1 MKRCNRF
8 AGILAMI
15 VVMAAFA
22 AGAGADEKA
31 EKGKKSA
38 AKGGPPDEKAM
49 MEMMAKVATPGE
61 QHKKLE
67 PFVGTFDTKLK
78 FWMDPSKPPE
88 ETSGKTETKW
98 VLGNR
103 YLEQHYDGTF
113 MGQPFSGIGFT
124 GYDNVTKKYFMKWM
138 DTASTGVMDMTG
150 KWDPTGK
157 TMTFTG
163 SMVDPMTNKPA
174 KLTEKITVTDNDHH
188 TFEMWGPDMTGKVYK
203 VMEATYTRAK

>member
-1 MKRCNRF
+1 MKGCNRF
-8 AGILAMI
+8 AGRLVLMLA
-15 VVMAAFA
+15 MAAFA

-31 EKGKKSA
+31 DKGKKAA

-49 MEMMAKVATPGE
+49 MEMMAKVAAPGE

-88 ETSGKTETKW
+88 ETGGKTETKW

-103 YLEQHYDGTF
+103 YLEQHYEGTF
-113 MGQPFSGIGFT
+113 MGQPFSGIGYV
-124 GYDNVTKKYFMKWM
+124 GYDNVTKKYQMKWM

-188 TFEMWGPDMTGKVYK
+188 TFEMWGPDMTGKDYK
-203 VMEATYTRAK
+203 MMEASYTRTK

>member
-8 AGILAMI
+8 AGRLVLMLA
-15 VVMAAFA
+15 MAAFA

-31 EKGKKSA
+31 EKGKKAA

-49 MEMMAKVATPGE
+49 MEMMAKIATPGE

-67 PFVGTFDTKLK
+67 PFAGTFDTRLK

-88 ETSGKTETKW
+88 ETTGKTETKW

-113 MGQPFSGIGFT
+113 MGQPFSGIGYV

-174 KLTEKITVTDNDHH
+174 RLTEKVTVTDNDHH
-188 TFEMWGPDMTGKVYK
+188 TFEMWGPDMTGKQYK
-203 VMEATYTRAK
+203 MMEATYTRAK

>member
-31 EKGKKSA
+31 EKGKKSG

-124 GYDNVTKKYFMKWM
+124 GYDNVTKKYWGTWVDDMG
-138 DTASTGVMDMTG
+138 TGVMTSTGRMNKGGKSMTYTGQAPDPTTG
-150 KWDPTGK
+150 KMAANK
-157 TMTFTG
+157 T
-163 SMVDPMTNKPA
+163 
-174 KLTEKITVTDNDHH
+174 KLILTDADHYS
-188 TFEMWGPDMTGKVYK
+188 FEMWGAGPDGKQVK
-203 VMEATYTRAK
+203 MMEIAYSRKK